1 VTDAEL
7 IARAQANFYGMY
19 RMLAAANDAG
29 SVCERDGLQIAAT
42 GVPLRPFNNVFVTRP
57 LQDPASLL
65 RDAVAHLESRRLPF
79 RLRIREGTDP
89 ATEDAVAELGLDS
102 IGTIPELALSPLESK
117 PAPAPLMIRRVADDE
132 TLHEH
137 ADIVAAG
144 FDLSPPLLRQVFPS
158 SLINEPSWR
167 AYVGYADGRPAAASQ
182 LVMSNG
188 VAGIFYVATLEEFRR
203 RGFGEAM
210 TWHAV
215 RDGAEAGC
223 DVSVLQA
230 SDIGLPIYE
239 RMGFAV
245 IGAYRTFARPE
256 LSDEQEV

>member
-1 VTDAEL
+1 VTDTDL
-7 IARAQANFYGMY
+7 LARAQANFFGMY
-19 RMLAAANDAG
+19 RILAATNDAG
-29 SVCERDGLQIAAT
+29 SVCERDGLQVAAT

-57 LQDPASLL
+57 LQDPASL
-65 RDAVAHLESRRLPF
+65 RDAFASLDSRRLPF
-79 RLRIREGTDP
+79 RLRVREGTDS
-89 ATEDAVAELGLDS
+89 AAEDAVLEHGLES
-102 IGTIPELALSPLESK
+102 IGTIQELALSPLESI
-117 PAPAPLMIRRVADDE
+117 PATSTLEIRRVGDDE
-132 TLHEH
+132 TLQTH

-144 FDLSPPLLRQVFPS
+144 FGLSPPLVRQVFS
-158 SLINEPSWR
+158 GSLISEPSWH

-182 LVMSNG
+182 LVMSDG
-188 VAGIFYVATLEEFRR
+188 VAGIYYVATLEDYRR

-230 SDIGLPIYE
+230 SVMGLPIYE

-245 IGAYRTFARPE
+245 IGAYKTFALPE
-256 LSDEQEV
+256 PTREEEV